1 MKRLIVLAVI
11 AALAIAAFYPL
22 SGKRGEEMRIGIV
35 VPIEHEAMDRMVAG
49 FRQEV
54 EREFGS
60 RVAIDVQ
67 NAQGDESIQHAII
80 GKFARQGYD
89 LIVPIGTDV
98 SMMTLHQVKESPILC
113 LDIAADAGLSAPNAT
128 GLYEADLS
136 PSIDFLFLLYPN
148 LHKMTIVYSPSPK
161 IMGQVEQVK
170 RLVGSRGAKVQP
182 IMIQTLPDL
191 YSVVSA
197 IDRESELIF
206 ILKDHVV
213 ASGATVLARSAERLS
228 IPLISCDEGSVAV
241 GAALAIGNSEE
252 QIGVAGGRLA
262 IEILNG
268 KPVSELPMR
277 SVEEQIVF
285 VNREAVPQQ
294 QVSLFLDH
302 YPVKF
307 LEAEA
312 ANVR

>member
-1 MKRLIVLAVI
+1 VKKIAMIVVFALLAV
-11 AALAIAAFYPL
+11 AAIYQFN
-22 SGKRGEEMRIGIV
+22 GKKGGEIQIGIV

-54 EREFGS
+54 EKEFGGK
-60 RVAIDVQ
+60 VAIDVQ

-80 GKFARQGYD
+80 GKFTRQKYD

-98 SMMTLHQVKESPILC
+98 SMMVLHQAKMSPVLC

-128 GLYEADLS
+128 GLYEADIM

-161 IMGQVEQVK
+161 IMGQVERVK
-170 RLVGSRGAKVQP
+170 QLVGARGGKVQP

-191 YSVVSA
+191 YSVSSA
-197 IDRESELIF
+197 VDRDSELIF

-213 ASGATVLARSAERLS
+213 ASGAAVLARVAERLS
-228 IPLISCDEGSVAV
+228 IPFITSDEGSVAM
-241 GAALAIGNSEE
+241 GATLAIGNSEE
-252 QIGVAGGRLA
+252 QIGVSGGELA

-268 KPVSELPMR
+268 RPISELPMR
-277 SVEEQIVF
+277 SVEGQIVF
-285 VNREAVPQQ
+285 VNRDAVPRQ
-294 QVSLFLDH
+294 QVARFVDH

-307 LEAEA
+307 LEVEGS
-312 ANVR
+312 NVR